1 MAEIQ
6 TKTEAVI
13 HLNTEEVE
21 EIRGWFSVID
31 WAAHPLAEEIYAGLG
46 GNVNNPA
53 EEVTVS
59 TDYGT
64 VVFTKVV

>member
-13 HLNTEEVE
+13 RLNTEEVE
-21 EIRGWFSVID
+21 EIRGWLGAID

-46 GNVNNPA
+46 GDTDAPDG
-53 EEVTVS
+53 VTAS
-59 TDYGT
+59 ADYGL
-64 VVFTKVV
+64 VIFTKEV

>member
-13 HLNTEEVE
+13 HLDSGEVA
-21 EIRGWFSVID
+21 EIRGWLGAID

-46 GNVNNPA
+46 GDPDA
-53 EEVTVS
+53 PYGVTAS
-59 TDYGT
+59 ADYGL
-64 VVFTKVV
+64 VIFTKEA